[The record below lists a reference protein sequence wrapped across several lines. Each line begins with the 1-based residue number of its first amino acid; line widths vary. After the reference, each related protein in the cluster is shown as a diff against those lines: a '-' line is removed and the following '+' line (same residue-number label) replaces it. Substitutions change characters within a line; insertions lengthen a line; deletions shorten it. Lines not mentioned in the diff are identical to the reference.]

1 MKNVSNFFISAISI
15 VVLLI
20 YGKTLLIPFVFALLL
35 WFLTRKIR
43 YHLNTI
49 NFIQNK
55 IPNWIKNLF
64 ILGFMFLILSFV
76 SKLLILNINNL
87 AKSYSNYE
95 GNVEFVIQKMNET
108 FNINLIEIL
117 KTNLGE
123 LDFGNILKQ
132 IFNSLSDLLGNAFLI
147 IIYAVFIF
155 LEEVSFTSK
164 LKKALAKNDQYDNV
178 SEILEKIEHSINS
191 YISLKTLVSIITGVL
206 SYIALLLIGIEAP
219 LFWAFLIFIL
229 NFIPT
234 IGSLIATLFPAIF
247 CLLQF
252 GEFTPAL
259 MVLGFVGAIQVLVGN
274 FIEPKMM
281 GSSLN
286 ISPLVAIFALSF
298 WGVLWGVT
306 GMILSIPITVII
318 TIVLSHFPAT
328 RSVAIMLSDKVRD

>member
-1 MKNVSNFFISAISI
+1 MKNVAYFFISAISI
-15 VVLLI
+15 VVILI

-43 YHLNTI
+43 YHLNTVD
-49 NFIQNK
+49 FIRDK
-55 IPNWIKNLF
+55 IPTWFKNVF
-64 ILGFMFLILSFV
+64 ILGLMVLMLSFV
-76 SKLLILNINNL
+76 SKLLVANINSL
-87 AKSYSNYE
+87 AKSYSTYE
-95 GNVEFVIQKMNET
+95 GNVEFVIQKLNDVLQ
-108 FNINLIEIL
+108 INVVEML
-117 KTNLGE
+117 KTNLGAM
-123 LDFGNILKQ
+123 DFGSILKQ
-132 IFNSLSDLLGNAFLI
+132 IFNSLSDLVGNAFLI
-147 IIYAVFIF
+147 VIYAVFIF
-155 LEEVSFTSK
+155 LEESSFPLK
-164 LKKALAKNDQYDNV
+164 LKKALSKNEQYENV
-178 SEILEKIEHSINS
+178 SDILEAIEHSINS
-191 YISLKTLVSIITGVL
+191 YISLKTLVSIITGIL
-206 SYIALLLIGIEAP
+206 SYVVLLFIGIDAP
-219 LFWAFLIFIL
+219 LFWAFLIFML

-252 GEFTPAL
+252 GEFTPSL

-274 FIEPKMM
+274 LIEPKIM

-328 RSVAIMLSDKVRD
+328 KSVAIMLSDKVRK